1 MPPRVTTT
9 WKRKKKGQRLGQEAS
24 QAKEKG
30 NRNGSHSKNNRHGR
44 SSQTY
49 QQSEYKQAALS
60 FFHAEDSVVPIEV
73 RGYFVL

>member
-24 QAKEKG
+24 QAREKG

-60 FFHAEDSVVPIEV
+60 FFHECKSLLTKDHKNT
-73 RGYFVL
+73 YVL

>member
-30 NRNGSHSKNNRHGR
+30 NRNGSHSNRHGR

-49 QQSEYKQAALS
+49 QQSEYKRAALS
-60 FFHAEDSVVPIEV
+60 FFHEV
-73 RGYFVL
+73 